1 MAAALGAFNKKLIT
15 ADDLKCIADKSME
28 ELAALDFVKLSD
40 QKELR
45 HHELLEDVSLV
56 EKLIS

>member
-15 ADDLKCIADKSME
+15 ADDLKYIADKSME

-45 HHELLEDVSLV
+45 QHELLEEVSLV